1 MDRTTTHRGDGMAWL
16 TVWRFE
22 TPDGAREAARVLPD
36 RPGVR
41 RGVVTWTDADK
52 HPTLTLHEGRT
63 SMREVGRDYLQG
75 IVGMG
80 FGSSRGTAYLAGGG
94 LELELG
100 MDWRVADEI
109 EDALVRGTSAVVLA
123 SEDGAD
129 VEAVRSALVGGAVVV
144 DRELTQ
150 DESVLRT

>member
-1 MDRTTTHRGDGMAWL
+1 MGWL
-16 TVWRFE
+16 TVWRYD
-22 TPDGAREAARVLPD
+22 TSDGAREAARALPD

-41 RGVVTWTDADK
+41 RGVVTWAAGDK
-52 HPTLTLHEGRT
+52 RPTLALHEGRT
-63 SMREVGRDYLQG
+63 SLREVGEDYLQG

-80 FGSSRGTAYLAGGG
+80 FGSSRGTAYAGGAA
-94 LELELG
+94 LELELA
-100 MDWRVADEI
+100 MDGQVADEI
-109 EDALVRGTSAVVLA
+109 EDVLARGTSAVVLA

-129 VEAVRSALVGGAVVV
+129 VDAVRAALAGGTVVV

>member
-1 MDRTTTHRGDGMAWL
+1 MGWM
-16 TVWRFE
+16 TVWRFD

-41 RGVVTWTDADK
+41 RGVVTWAAGAK
-52 HPTLTLHEGRT
+52 HPTLALHEGRT
-63 SMREVGRDYLQG
+63 SMREVGKDYLQG

-80 FGSSRGTAYLAGGG
+80 FGSSRGTAYLAGEG
-94 LELELG
+94 LELEVG
-100 MDWRVADEI
+100 MDGRVADEI
-109 EDALVRGTSAVVLA
+109 EDVLERGTSAVVLA

-129 VEAVRSALVGGAVVV
+129 VEAVRSALAGGAVVV

>member
-1 MDRTTTHRGDGMAWL
+1 M
-16 TVWRFE
+16 TVRRYD

-41 RGVVTWTDADK
+41 RGVVTWSAGDR
-52 HPTLTLHEGRT
+52 HPTLALHEGRT
-63 SMREVGRDYLQG
+63 SVREVGKDYLQG

-80 FGSSRGTAYLAGGG
+80 FGSSRGTAYAGGDG
-94 LELELG
+94 LDLEAA
-100 MDWRVADEI
+100 MDGRVADEI
-109 EDALVRGTSAVVLA
+109 EDVLEPGTSAVVLA

-144 DRELTQ
+144 DREVTQ
-150 DESVLRT
+150 DEIVLRT